1 MAPAPDDLP
10 IEPPFDPQTGTPVEV
25 APGVVR
31 VTAPNNGPYTFTG
44 TNSFIVGHD
53 RVIVIDPGPR
63 DRRHLKALLTA
74 IGGRPVEA
82 ILLTHTHRD
91 HSGLARAL
99 RAKTKAPIRFAHP
112 HRLFRPASWLER
124 QWLNASCDFNLV
136 PDAELQDGEM
146 TTVEGLSLMAI
157 ATPGHCENH
166 LAFGLGGT
174 SLLFS
179 GDHVMGWSS
188 TVIAPPDGAMGPYL
202 SSLEKVIVA
211 PYSHYLPAHGG
222 PIPYGRKAARALLA
236 HRRARNDEVLAG
248 IAGGADTAGKLV
260 KRIYQD
266 ISVALRPAAKKTVEA
281 HLDFLAENGEVVAIG
296 SPRGRHFA
304 LAKAKAPA

>member
-1 MAPAPDDLP
+1 MAPAPDALP
-10 IEPPFDPQTGTPVEV
+10 SEPPFDPQTGVPVEV

-31 VTAPNNGPYTFTG
+31 VIAPNAGPYTFTG

-53 RVIVIDPGPR
+53 RVIVIDPGPQNR
-63 DRRHLKALLTA
+63 QHLKVLLAA
-74 IGGRPVEA
+74 IGGRSVEA

-91 HSGLARAL
+91 HSGLARQL
-99 RAKTKAPIRFAHP
+99 RAKTKAPIRFSHP
-112 HRLFRPASWLER
+112 HRLFRPAHWRERAWLM
-124 QWLNASCDFNLV
+124 ASCDFGLV
-136 PDAELQDGEM
+136 PDAALQDGE
-146 TTVEGLSLMAI
+146 TATVDGLSLTAI

-188 TVIAPPDGAMGPYL
+188 TIIAPPDGAMGAYL

-222 PIPYGRKAARALLA
+222 PIPQGRKAARALLA
-236 HRRARNDEVLAG
+236 HRHIRNDEVLAG
-248 IAGGADTAGKLV
+248 IAGGADTPDKLTA
-260 KRIYQD
+260 RIYQD
-266 ISVALRPAAKKTVEA
+266 ISAVLKPAAKKTVEA
-281 HLDFLAENGEVVAIG
+281 HLDFLAETGEIATIG
-296 SPRGRHFA
+296 SGWGRRYV
-304 LAKAKAPA
+304 LR